1 MKYPPFLLRA
11 AARKRLGHV
20 YKDIYPNLVVDL
32 VLDEPPGARG
42 PGLRRAAQIP
52 AGARCR
58 LIGRSHGDDLL
69 VPDRVQGDAG
79 SDRDVGQ
86 LYAAY
91 TSTIVDEAQALLY
104 GPGRLRT
111 REMMTAM
118 VFTMQQNYAAQTLP
132 ANFLDPIGPIYV
144 STFNTPIRH
153 KDLQFVQRFT
163 KASILRRSRPLFL
176 ARHSAAKRR
185 PLAPAP

>member
-1 MKYPPFLLRA
+1 MLSSLAPTPSKQRDHDITLTWRSS
-11 AARKRLGHV
+11 RL
-20 YKDIYPNLVVDL
+20 D
-32 VLDEPPGARG
+32 
-42 PGLRRAAQIP
+42 
-52 AGARCR
+52 
-58 LIGRSHGDDLL
+58 
-69 VPDRVQGDAG
+69 
-79 SDRDVGQ
+79 
-86 LYAAY
+86 

-153 KDLQFVQRFT
+153 KDSQFVQRFT

-176 ARHSAAKRR
+176 AQHSAAKRR